1 MTDQLEGGEGKR
13 RKLKLGKQ
21 LCINVIQRPWRVV
34 YRLNGFFEPQT
45 IKCTLE
51 AESRIKARLKASD
64 EAKEIASLLGVEP
77 DNVVV
82 ESVTRI
88 YPSSE

>member
-1 MTDQLEGGEGKR
+1 MDKH
-13 RKLKLGKQ
+13 

-34 YRLNGFFEPQT
+34 YRLNGSFEPQT

-51 AESRIKARLKASD
+51 AESQIKARLKASD
-64 EAKEIASLLGVEP
+64 EAREIAALLGVEP
-77 DNVVV
+77 VNVVV